1 LPDVVIV
8 TAHHVVLRNDISVH
22 PVHCAVGDLKQPSQ
36 AIPKGTLA
44 ATTFTLITYLIE
56 TLLIAATAD
65 R

>member
-1 LPDVVIV
+1 MYTIRDDAL
-8 TAHHVVLRNDISVH
+8 
-22 PVHCAVGDLKQPSQ
+22 GELKQPSE

-44 ATTFTLITYLIE
+44 ATTFTLMTYLVE